1 MAGSRSRRSAKAGLP
16 PGSLVHVGKHAAGKA
31 TITVVTYG
39 EGEFRV
45 KEASS
50 VEECF
55 SLIDPSGVTWVN
67 VDGIND
73 AKTVEAIGSRFNLHP
88 LLLEDVMNTEQ
99 RPKMEDYDNL
109 LFLVLRVL
117 FPDNGAGRI
126 GSDQISFVLGDRYLI
141 SFQER
146 KTDLFKA
153 VIDRLQMGKSRIRK
167 SGADYL
173 LYSLIDVIVDNYFVI
188 LELIGDNVE
197 EMEVRLISGG
207 RVETLAAIQRMKK
220 DLIYLRRSVWPL
232 REALSGLER
241 GESRLISGGLHVFFR
256 DIYDHTIHA
265 IDTIESLRDMLS
277 GMLDIYLSSVSNRLN
292 QVMKVL
298 TIISTI
304 FIPLTFIAGVYGMN
318 FKNIP
323 EIGWE
328 YGYPASLAL
337 MVLVSLAMLYYF
349 KKKKW
354 F

>member
-31 TITVVTYG
+31 TITVVTYDG
-39 EGEFRV
+39 DEFRI
-45 KEASS
+45 KEGSG

-55 SLIDPSGVTWVN
+55 SLIDPFRVTWIN
-67 VDGIND
+67 VDGISD
-73 AKTVEAIGSRFNLHP
+73 AKTVEAIGGRFNLHP
-88 LLLEDVMNTEQ
+88 LLLEDVMNTDQ

-117 FPDNGAGRI
+117 FLDNGAGRI
-126 GSDQISFVLGDRYLI
+126 ESDQITFVLGDRYLI

-146 KTDLFKA
+146 KADLFKA
-153 VIDRLQMGKSRIRK
+153 VIDRLQMSKSRIRK

-173 LYSLIDVIVDNYFVI
+173 LYSLIDVIVDNYFFI
-188 LELIGDNVE
+188 LELMGDNVE
-197 EMEVRLISGG
+197 EMEVRLMSGG
-207 RVETLAAIQRMKK
+207 RADTLAAIQRMKK

-232 REALSGLER
+232 REVLSGLER
-241 GESRLISGGLHVFFR
+241 GESRLISGELHIFFR

-265 IDTIESLRDMLS
+265 MDTIESLRDMLS

-318 FKNIP
+318 FKSMP
-323 EIGWE
+323 EIGWD
-328 YGYPASLAL
+328 YGYPASVTL
-337 MVLVSLAMLYYF
+337 MILVSLTMLYYF

>member
-1 MAGSRSRRSAKAGLP
+1 MS
-16 PGSLVHVGKHAAGKA
+16 
-31 TITVVTYG
+31 
-39 EGEFRV
+39 
-45 KEASS
+45 
-50 VEECF
+50 
-55 SLIDPSGVTWVN
+55 
-67 VDGIND
+67 
-73 AKTVEAIGSRFNLHP
+73 
-88 LLLEDVMNTEQ
+88 
-99 RPKMEDYDNL
+99 
-109 LFLVLRVL
+109 
-117 FPDNGAGRI
+117 
-126 GSDQISFVLGDRYLI
+126 
-141 SFQER
+141 
-146 KTDLFKA
+146 
-153 VIDRLQMGKSRIRK
+153 KSRIRK

-173 LYSLIDVIVDNYFVI
+173 LYSLIDVIVDNYFFI
-188 LELIGDNVE
+188 LELMGDNVE
-197 EMEVRLISGG
+197 EMEVRLMSGG
-207 RVETLAAIQRMKK
+207 RADTLAAIQRMKK

-232 REALSGLER
+232 REVLSGLER
-241 GESRLISGGLHVFFR
+241 GESRLISGELHIFFR

-318 FKNIP
+318 FKNMP

-337 MVLVSLAMLYYF
+337 MVLVSLTMLYYF

>member
-323 EIGWE
+323 EIGRE

>member
-1 MAGSRSRRSAKAGLP
+1 M
-16 PGSLVHVGKHAAGKA
+16 
-31 TITVVTYG
+31 
-39 EGEFRV
+39 
-45 KEASS
+45 
-50 VEECF
+50 
-55 SLIDPSGVTWVN
+55 
-67 VDGIND
+67 
-73 AKTVEAIGSRFNLHP
+73 
-88 LLLEDVMNTEQ
+88 EDVMNTDQ

-109 LFLVLRVL
+109 LFLVVRVL
-117 FPDNGAGRI
+117 SPGNGTGGI
-126 GSDQISFVLGDRYLI
+126 ESEQSSFVLGDRCLI

-146 KTDLFKA
+146 KTDLFKG
-153 VIDRLQMGKSRIRK
+153 VIDRLQMVRSRVRK

-173 LYSLIDVIVDNYFVI
+173 LYSLIDVVVDNYFVI
-188 LELIGDNVE
+188 LERMGDNVE
-197 EMEVRLISGG
+197 EIETKLISGG
-207 RVETLAAIQRMKK
+207 RVETLNALQKMKK

-232 REALSGLER
+232 REVLSGLER
-241 GESRLISGGLHVFFR
+241 GESRLISGTLHVFFR

-265 IDTIESLRDMLS
+265 IDTIETLRDMLS

-318 FKNIP
+318 FKNMP
-323 EIGWE
+323 EIGWP
-328 YGYPASLAL
+328 YGYPAVVVL

>member
-1 MAGSRSRRSAKAGLP
+1 MSGSRSRRSAKAGLP

-31 TITVVTYG
+31 TITVATYDA
-39 EGEFRV
+39 GEFRI
-45 KEASS
+45 KESSS

-55 SLIDPSGVTWVN
+55 SLVDPSRVTWIN
-67 VDGIND
+67 VDGISD
-73 AKTVEAIGSRFNLHP
+73 AKTVEAIGTHFNLHP
-88 LLLEDVMNTEQ
+88 LLMEDVMNTDQ

-109 LFLVLRVL
+109 LFLVVRVL
-117 FPDNGAGRI
+117 SPGNGTGGIEAEQ
-126 GSDQISFVLGDRYLI
+126 SSFVLGDRCLI

-146 KTDLFKA
+146 KTDLFKG
-153 VIDRLQMGKSRIRK
+153 VIDRLQMVRSRVRK

-173 LYSLIDVIVDNYFVI
+173 LYSLIDVVVDNYFVI
-188 LELIGDNVE
+188 LERMGDNVE
-197 EMEVRLISGG
+197 EIETKLISGG
-207 RVETLAAIQRMKK
+207 RVETLNALQKMKK

-232 REALSGLER
+232 REVLSGLER
-241 GESRLISGGLHVFFR
+241 GESRLISGTLHVFFR

-265 IDTIESLRDMLS
+265 IDTIETLRDMLS

-318 FKNIP
+318 FKNMP
-323 EIGWE
+323 EIGWP
-328 YGYPASLAL
+328 YGYPAVVVL